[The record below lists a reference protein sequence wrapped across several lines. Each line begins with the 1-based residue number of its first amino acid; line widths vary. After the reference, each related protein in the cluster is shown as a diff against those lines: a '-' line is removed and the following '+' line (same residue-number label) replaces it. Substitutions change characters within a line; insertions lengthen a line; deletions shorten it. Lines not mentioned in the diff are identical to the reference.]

1 MPAYKPE
8 YKIMQEVETH
18 AILSEFELKLLP
30 ENQLLVVLQM
40 ERDVNYQLSD
50 GIDDYQNLKE
60 FTRIYE

>member
-40 ERDVNYQLSD
+40 EEIICCPTELMT
-50 GIDDYQNLKE
+50 
-60 FTRIYE
+60 TRI